1 MPAAAHASAKLGGSV
16 DEATITP
23 STLYLSSISSATS
36 VLMPPDKLA
45 SSGRRPN
52 CCRRRVNKSKISMN
66 SGLSNALEINPI
78 NSVRLVM
85 RLRAIAFG

>member
-16 DEATITP
+16 DEATMTP
-23 STLYLSSISSATS
+23 STLYLRSISSATS
-36 VLMPPDKLA
+36 VRMPPDRFA

-52 CCRRRVNKSKISMN
+52 CCSRRVNRSKISMK
-66 SGLSNALEINPI
+66 SGLSKALEINPI
-78 NSVRLVM
+78 NSVRFVM